1 MHEYTQYLGFAKS
14 MAARASKIMQK
25 YYDRSDITS
34 YKDDES
40 IVTIADQAINK
51 DLINQVRRAFPGHAV
66 DGEEE
71 QFGKG
76 KSRFVWVCDP
86 IDGTFMYA
94 HHIPV
99 ATFSLALVID
109 GAPTIGVIYEPFAD
123 NLYYAVKD
131 KGAYLRE
138 HAFLQEIN
146 PRPKDKKLSVNDYRL
161 DSRGSEGD
169 FYMWPSAE
177 YNLWPA
183 LEELGHKSYFGS
195 IGGAVR
201 ACACVAGG
209 DFNAVIFPGT
219 KHKNCDVAAAKVIVE
234 EAGGKVTD
242 LFGHEQRYDRDI
254 KGALITNGVVHDE
267 ILKVLA
273 KHISSPKK

>member
-25 YYDRSDITS
+25 YYDRGDITS
-34 YKDDES
+34 YKDDKS
-40 IVTIADQAINK
+40 IVTLADKAINK

-86 IDGTFMYA
+86 VDGTFMYA

-99 ATFSLALVID
+99 ATFSLALVVD
-109 GAPTIGVIYEPFAD
+109 GAPAIGVIYDPFAD
-123 NLYYAVKD
+123 SLYYAVKD

-138 HAFLQEIN
+138 NAFLREIN
-146 PRPKDKKLSVNDYRL
+146 LRPKDKKLSVNNHKLGD
-161 DSRGSEGD
+161 RGSECD
-169 FYMWPSAE
+169 FYMFPNSK

-183 LEELGHKSYFGS
+183 LEDLNKKAYFGS
-195 IGGAVR
+195 IGSVVR
-201 ACACVAGG
+201 AGAAVANG
-209 DFNAVIFPGT
+209 DFTALIYPGT
-219 KHKNCDVAAAKVIVE
+219 AHRNCDVAATKIIVE

-242 LFGHEQRYDRDI
+242 LFGREQRYDRDI
-254 KGALITNGVVHDE
+254 KGALVTNGVVHDE
-267 ILKVLA
+267 ILKTLA
-273 KHISSPKK
+273 KHIKSS

>member
-1 MHEYTQYLGFAKS
+1 MYEYTQYLGFAKS
-14 MAARASKIMQK
+14 MAARACKIMQK

-34 YKDDES
+34 YKDDKS
-40 IVTIADQAINK
+40 IVTLADKAIND
-51 DLINQVRRAFPGHAV
+51 DLISQVRRAFPGHAV
-66 DGEEE
+66 DGEEG

-86 IDGTFMYA
+86 IDGTFMYV

-109 GAPTIGVIYEPFAD
+109 GAPVIGVIYDPFAD

-138 HAFLQEIN
+138 NAFLQEIN
-146 PRPKDKKLSVNDYRL
+146 PRPKDRKLAVNSHKLSDK
-161 DSRGSEGD
+161 GSEGD
-169 FYMWPSAE
+169 FYMFPNSK

-183 LEELGHKSYFGS
+183 MEELGKKIYFGS
-195 IGGAVR
+195 LGSVVR
-201 ACACVAGG
+201 AGAAVANG
-209 DFNAVIFPGT
+209 DFTALIYPGT
-219 KHKNCDVAAAKVIVE
+219 THKNCDTAAAKIIVE

-242 LFGHEQRYDRDI
+242 LFGHEQRYDKDI
-254 KGALITNGVVHDE
+254 KGAVISNGVVHDE
-267 ILKVLA
+267 IIKTLA
-273 KHISSPKK
+273 KHIKE